1 MSRNVLTPR
10 RLYTKTGL
18 GGQNQLPRRS
28 PSRSKTKLGCFRNTP
43 PGLTSNST
51 HSPRPNGHSQLT
63 TSPYRLMWCSS
74 AWGVKARGSSL
85 VRDSCVPC
93 QQSQKSIAAPRADL
107 VWEGSRTQRCSM
119 LLLCVYDSLH
129 KFFRLRLRI
138 VQLLL
143 AFVLLCSSLSLLTAQ
158 LLPSVFT
165 TSFVSS
171 FMIVS
176 GKPAFKPALTA
187 GSAACSGDCPCGVVC
202 SFRCS
207 MPEVVDRRVIAMM
220 FVTAVEV
227 LPRPSSSIIPIEP
240 VSCATRGAFPLM
252 RPSRSGTRGACM
264 SPWFDFSRSA
274 KRLRLEKSAG
284 RKSLLIVLLSPFC
297 LQSCRKVWMRV
308 SNCCCRR
315 HAHHGRDHD

>member
-1 MSRNVLTPR
+1 MCQGMSLTPR

-18 GGQNQLPRRS
+18 GGQNQLPRRKS
-28 PSRSKTKLGCFRNTP
+28 LTLKDKTWVLPKHTSWSHQQFHTFTQTQRSLPAHDITISG
-43 PGLTSNST
+43 S
-51 HSPRPNGHSQLT
+51 
-63 TSPYRLMWCSS
+63 MWCSS

-274 KRLRLEKSAG
+274 KRFAT
-284 RKSLLIVLLSPFC
+284 
-297 LQSCRKVWMRV
+297 
-308 SNCCCRR
+308 
-315 HAHHGRDHD
+315 